1 VLNQRVTFQ
10 FDRGSYGE
18 GVVVEYDELT
28 GRTIVLD
35 DDGERW
41 SGFEDHVEIVVEDD
55 S

>member
-1 VLNQRVTFQ
+1 VIDKRVTFQ
-10 FDRGSYGE
+10 SDWGSYGE

-28 GRTIVLD
+28 GRTVVLD